1 MTEQEPIA
9 VIENEDPLEGLTVAL
24 GVTGSISCYKSLEIA
39 SRLVQAGAT
48 VDVIMTKSATQFVQP
63 LAFKA
68 ITARVPYVDMFD
80 PAAPEGESHVE
91 IARRCD
97 AMLIAPATASSMS
110 KIANGLSDDFV
121 SLTAIATKSPV
132 LLAPAM
138 DSNMWDHFATQANLS
153 TLTDAGIQIIGP
165 TEGRLASG
173 RTGYGRL
180 VEPIDIVDELR
191 ARIGRERGDLRGRRV
206 VVTAGGS
213 REAIDPVRFI
223 SNRSSGKM
231 GYAIA
236 QAARDRGAL
245 VTLISTVD
253 RRVPA
258 CVQLVEVESAAD
270 MHEAVLSETRTAD
283 ILVMA
288 AAVADYRPAAVADQ
302 KIKKTDDDKGDASIL
317 LEKTTDIIAS
327 VSREQ
332 ASGRLVKV
340 AFAAETENLLA
351 NARKKIESKN
361 IDFIVANDV
370 SATDSGFATDT
381 NRVTIIDEQGTE
393 ESLPLM
399 SKVLVGHK
407 ILSRSLGLLESP

>member
-1 MTEQEPIA
+1 
-9 VIENEDPLEGLTVAL
+9 
-24 GVTGSISCYKSLEIA
+24 
-39 SRLVQAGAT
+39 
-48 VDVIMTKSATQFVQP
+48 
-63 LAFKA
+63 
-68 ITARVPYVDMFD
+68 
-80 PAAPEGESHVE
+80 
-91 IARRCD
+91 
-97 AMLIAPATASSMS
+97 
-110 KIANGLSDDFV
+110 
-121 SLTAIATKSPV
+121 
-132 LLAPAM
+132 
-138 DSNMWDHFATQANLS
+138 MWDHFATQTNLS

-165 TEGRLASG
+165 AEGRLASG
-173 RTGYGRL
+173 RTGCGRL

-258 CVQLVEVESAAD
+258 CVQLVGVESAAD
-270 MHEAVLSETRTAD
+270 MHEAVLNETRTAD

-302 KIKKTDDDKGDASIL
+302 KIKKTDDDKGDAGIL

-327 VSREQ
+327 VSRAQ

-381 NRVTIIDEQGTE
+381 NRVTIIDEQGAE

>member
-1 MTEQEPIA
+1 
-9 VIENEDPLEGLTVAL
+9 
-24 GVTGSISCYKSLEIA
+24 
-39 SRLVQAGAT
+39 
-48 VDVIMTKSATQFVQP
+48 
-63 LAFKA
+63 
-68 ITARVPYVDMFD
+68 
-80 PAAPEGESHVE
+80 
-91 IARRCD
+91 
-97 AMLIAPATASSMS
+97 
-110 KIANGLSDDFV
+110 
-121 SLTAIATKSPV
+121 
-132 LLAPAM
+132 
-138 DSNMWDHFATQANLS
+138 
-153 TLTDAGIQIIGP
+153 
-165 TEGRLASG
+165 
-173 RTGYGRL
+173 
-180 VEPIDIVDELR
+180 
-191 ARIGRERGDLRGRRV
+191 
-206 VVTAGGS
+206 
-213 REAIDPVRFI
+213 
-223 SNRSSGKM
+223 
-231 GYAIA
+231 
-236 QAARDRGAL
+236 
-245 VTLISTVD
+245 
-253 RRVPA
+253 
-258 CVQLVEVESAAD
+258 VQLVEVESAAD
-270 MHEAVLSETRTAD
+270 MHEAVLNEIRTAD

-302 KIKKTDDDKGDASIL
+302 KIKKTDDDKGDASIP

>member
-1 MTEQEPIA
+1 
-9 VIENEDPLEGLTVAL
+9 
-24 GVTGSISCYKSLEIA
+24 
-39 SRLVQAGAT
+39 
-48 VDVIMTKSATQFVQP
+48 
-63 LAFKA
+63 
-68 ITARVPYVDMFD
+68 
-80 PAAPEGESHVE
+80 
-91 IARRCD
+91 
-97 AMLIAPATASSMS
+97 
-110 KIANGLSDDFV
+110 
-121 SLTAIATKSPV
+121 
-132 LLAPAM
+132 
-138 DSNMWDHFATQANLS
+138 MWDHFATQANLS

-165 TEGRLASG
+165 AEGRLASG

-283 ILVMA
+283 ILVMP

-302 KIKKTDDDKGDASIL
+302 KIKKTDDDKGDASIP

-361 IDFIVANDV
+361 IDFIVSNDV